1 MGIINITT
9 TGVTI
14 TPYIKGQVPE
24 IEKMT
29 SVYEK
34 ITHKWNPVSGFIS
47 RDGNGS
53 FLTYKINESTLKK
66 WFPDYKLISIPPY
79 GKSFDN
85 DIRMKEGFELRQN
98 QLDIINEL
106 IGTNRKEIFLNIPTA
121 TGKTVLGVWYTVYLH
136 QKTLIM
142 CFSNKILQ
150 QWEEAL
156 LQFTNA
162 KEDNIVKLTGDYL
175 EKIYSDEVDMRKVD
189 IFLATPNVFS
199 IFVNKHGYLELSEIM
214 MKMNLGLKIFD
225 EAHRSLGMIVKLNA
239 LTSSRKTLYMSADFN
254 RGSRYARNAF
264 FNVFSHCYKISLDDN
279 ELEKLK
285 HIVGIIVNYDSNPA
299 DVDITKI
306 RRGSYKW
313 SHTEYAKYQ
322 FNNDILWSKCV
333 KIINKIYDSEPKT
346 TPRYK
351 ILVLCYLIDH
361 VDAITSALSELYAG
375 KMSVGRY
382 HSNVSPDEKKEA
394 LNCDIIVSIYGS
406 FSTGINVISPEIKH
420 VISTV
425 PVDEV
430 TINQSAGRCR
440 PINGQMSF
448 LWVLCDEGFEYCI
461 HNRSRISR
469 YLVKSKIKTII
480 ERKIE
485 EI

>member
-142 CFSNKILQ
+142 CFSNKILH
-150 QWEEAL
+150 
-156 LQFTNA
+156 QF
-162 KEDNIVKLTGDYL
+162 E
-175 EKIYSDEVDMRKVD
+175 
-189 IFLATPNVFS
+189 
-199 IFVNKHGYLELSEIM
+199 
-214 MKMNLGLKIFD
+214 
-225 EAHRSLGMIVKLNA
+225 
-239 LTSSRKTLYMSADFN
+239 
-254 RGSRYARNAF
+254 
-264 FNVFSHCYKISLDDN
+264 
-279 ELEKLK
+279 
-285 HIVGIIVNYDSNPA
+285 
-299 DVDITKI
+299 
-306 RRGSYKW
+306 
-313 SHTEYAKYQ
+313 
-322 FNNDILWSKCV
+322 
-333 KIINKIYDSEPKT
+333 
-346 TPRYK
+346 
-351 ILVLCYLIDH
+351 
-361 VDAITSALSELYAG
+361 
-375 KMSVGRY
+375 
-382 HSNVSPDEKKEA
+382 
-394 LNCDIIVSIYGS
+394 
-406 FSTGINVISPEIKH
+406 
-420 VISTV
+420 
-425 PVDEV
+425 
-430 TINQSAGRCR
+430 
-440 PINGQMSF
+440 
-448 LWVLCDEGFEYCI
+448 
-461 HNRSRISR
+461 
-469 YLVKSKIKTII
+469 
-480 ERKIE
+480 
-485 EI
+485 